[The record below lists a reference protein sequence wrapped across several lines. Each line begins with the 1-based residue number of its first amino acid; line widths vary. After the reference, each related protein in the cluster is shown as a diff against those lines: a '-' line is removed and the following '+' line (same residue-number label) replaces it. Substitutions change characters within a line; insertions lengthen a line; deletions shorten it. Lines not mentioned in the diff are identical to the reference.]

1 MDELAYELGIDPV
14 ELRLR
19 NHTPVDARGNP
30 WSSDGLP
37 ECLRRG
43 RRALRLGGARPGAA
57 GAAATATG

>member
-19 NHTPVDARGNP
+19 NHTPVDPRGNA

-37 ECLRRG
+37 ECLRLG
-43 RRALRLGGARPGAA
+43 AETLRLGRPRPGCRAA
-57 GAAATATG
+57 PATATG